1 MITQDQFNYVI
12 KNLSERGL
20 IEKCSGG
27 WLFTEKGEKY
37 TRSRS
42 GTSWIRISC
51 YSTDLWAPDL
61 LHIDEPM
68 YKWDWWFMELYQIS
82 EKSYMALCEY
92 FEIPLE
98 QDNANISVDD
108 IIF

>member
-68 YKWDWWFMELYQIS
+68 YEWEWRFMELYQIS

-98 QDNANISVDD
+98 QDRKSVV
-108 IIF
+108 